1 MNINITGMFEQSL
14 VFAVLKIIFVEARR
28 KSFADAHGQYQ
39 LFQFYYTILIE
50 ETHTHGLDI

>member
-1 MNINITGMFEQSL
+1 MFEQSL

-39 LFQFYYTILIE
+39 LFQFCYTILIE